1 MKNFQNK
8 TKIIKVS
15 AIIRVVLFTGLF
27 CWIIAIA
34 FSLVNCFFH
43 NALWRREVHD
53 DPSFCSPTAFHL
65 GCDSLVYIF
74 AMMVNMKL
82 LRFFNRLKKGCLFD
96 ALTVGHLAAAGKW
109 WIAFW
114 LYQRL
119 FLQIGDDYFGTGNDF
134 FVTKR
139 LWDSAGLF
147 AGLTLVFVAWLL
159 KEAQALQEEQALT
172 V

>member
-15 AIIRVVLFTGLF
+15 AVVRVILFVGLF

-34 FSLVNCFFH
+34 FSLINCFFH
-43 NALWRREVHD
+43 NAVWRREVHD
-53 DPSFCSPTAFHL
+53 DPSLCSPAAYRL
-65 GCDSLVYIF
+65 GCESLIYIF
-74 AMMVNMKL
+74 AMVVNVKL
-82 LRFFNRLKKGCLFD
+82 LRFFNCLKRGCLFD

-109 WIAFW
+109 WIVFW
-114 LYQRL
+114 LYQGL
-119 FLQIGDDYFGTGNDF
+119 FFQIGDEYFGT
-134 FVTKR
+134 KH

-159 KEAQALQEEQALT
+159 KEAQELQEEQALT